1 MSRWTGSW
9 LSGVPSASTQDPPR
23 WRGERLGLPASGPGS
38 AAGFGRRLGAITI
51 DWLPCSVLAQAF
63 TSNPGLSALVLFA
76 LLTVVSVSAVGCTPG
91 HAAVGL
97 RVAMLDGSRAGFGSA
112 VIRTV
117 LICLVIPPLLTDVN
131 GRGLHD
137 RAAGTVVLRTR

>member
-1 MSRWTGSW
+1 
-9 LSGVPSASTQDPPR
+9 LSVGGASVEDPPR

-38 AAGFGRRLGAITI
+38 VAGFGRRLGAIAI
-51 DWLPCSVLAQAF
+51 DWLPCSLFAQWF
-63 TSNPGLSALVLFA
+63 TLNPGLSALVLFA
-76 LLTVVSVSAVGCTPG
+76 LFTVVSVTAFGRTYG

-97 RVAMLDGSRAGFGSA
+97 RVAMLDGSRAGFGPA

-117 LICLVIPPLLTDVN
+117 LICLAMPPLLINSD

>member
-9 LSGVPSASTQDPPR
+9 LSVQGASVEDPPR

-38 AAGFGRRLGAITI
+38 VAGFGRRFGALAV
-51 DWLPCSVLAQAF
+51 DWLPCSVLAQQF
-63 TSNPGLSALVLFA
+63 TSNPALSALVLFA
-76 LLTVVSVSAVGCTPG
+76 LLTVVSVTAFGRTPG
-91 HAAVGL
+91 HGAAGL
-97 RVAMLDGSRAGFGSA
+97 QVAMLDGSRAGFGPA

-117 LICLVIPPLLTDVN
+117 LICLVIPPLLTDPD

-137 RAAGTVVLRTR
+137 RAANTIVLRTR